1 MNSQI
6 DNAIIYESLI
16 VNDYI
21 EEAYPE
27 PALSSKNP
35 KDRAHDR
42 VLVEA
47 NFESVS
53 YDFFRNAKSLTNF
66 VHFRQ

>member
-1 MNSQI
+1 MISQI
-6 DNAIIYESLI
+6 DDSIIYESLI

-27 PALSSKNP
+27 PALSPKNP
-35 KDRAHDR
+35 KDKAYDR

-53 YDFFRNAKSLTNF
+53 EDFCFSETQI
-66 VHFRQ
+66 H

>member
-6 DNAIIYESLI
+6 DNAVIYESLI

-27 PALSSKNP
+27 PELAPKNP

-53 YDFFRNAKSLTNF
+53 YDFFQKC
-66 VHFRQ
+66 